1 MAHIWIIVD
10 VIITTQ
16 YDKMIILIIILSKLV
31 KLSFLVNVYFLNFA
45 IVK

>member
-1 MAHIWIIVD
+1 MTHIWIIVD

-16 YDKMIILIIILSKLV
+16 YDKMIILIINLSKLV
-31 KLSFLVNVYFLNFA
+31 KSSFLVNIYFLNFA

>member
-1 MAHIWIIVD
+1 MNVD

-16 YDKMIILIIILSKLV
+16 YDKMIILIINLVKLV
-31 KLSFLVNVYFLNFA
+31 KLSFLINIYFLNFV

>member
-1 MAHIWIIVD
+1 MNVD

-16 YDKMIILIIILSKLV
+16 YDKMIILIIILLKLV
-31 KLSFLVNVYFLNFA
+31 KLAFLINIYFLNFA

>member
-1 MAHIWIIVD
+1 MTYVWMNVD

-16 YDKMIILIIILSKLV
+16 YDKMIILIINLVKLV
-31 KLSFLVNVYFLNFA
+31 KLSFLKNIYFLNFA

>member
-1 MAHIWIIVD
+1 MTYVWMNVD

-16 YDKMIILIIILSKLV
+16 YDKMIILIINLV
-31 KLSFLVNVYFLNFA
+31 KLVELYFLKNIYFLNFA